1 MFGMGITP
9 PTDFFFRAAIRILC
23 CSLLATPLWQSAAA
37 QTANYVQPLALD
49 RIVAIVN
56 DDVIV
61 ASELANRLRLVR
73 SQLRSAGTRLPPDA
87 ALQKQVLDRLI
98 VDRLQLQVAEL
109 TGVRVDGESLNRS
122 LQEMARKN
130 GYSLRDFRDILQR
143 DGYEFSRFREDIR
156 QQMLLARVRQQQV
169 AGRIRISEREIDNFL
184 TNQVSRG
191 NQNAEYHLSHILI
204 AIPEGASPEQ
214 IQASRNKGL
223 EVLKKLDDD
232 ADFSQLAV
240 QLSDGQQALKG
251 GDLGWR
257 KRGQLPTV
265 FLEHVP
271 KLPVGT
277 HSQLIR
283 SASGFHIVKLQ
294 ATRGGASERHVIAQ
308 SRVRHILIRPNEL
321 TSEEDAKSRLLQL
334 KQRLQEGADFATLA
348 RSGSDDRGSAIKGGG
363 IGWVSTADVVPAFAE
378 IMDTIP
384 LKEISAPFKSSF
396 GWHILQV
403 MERRNHDNTKTVRR
417 TQAVT
422 QIRERKLD
430 EELQS
435 WIRRLRDEAHI
446 EYRLEE

>member
-1 MFGMGITP
+1 MSCMGTTRF
-9 PTDFFFRAAIRILC
+9 TDTVIRGLSRILFAC
-23 CSLLATPLWQSAAA
+23 LLATIPWQSTTA

-61 ASELANRLRLVR
+61 ASELANRLRLIR
-73 SQLRSAGTRLPPDA
+73 SQLRNAGTRLPPDE

-98 VDRLQLQVAEL
+98 IDRLQLQVAEQ
-109 TGVRVDGESLNRS
+109 TGVRVNEDNLNRS

-143 DGYEFSRFREDIR
+143 DGYKFSRFREDIR

-184 TNQVSRG
+184 TNQASRG
-191 NQNAEYHLSHILI
+191 NQNAQYQLSHILI

-214 IQASRNKGL
+214 IQISRNKGL
-223 EVLKKLDDD
+223 NILKKLDND

-240 QLSDGQQALKG
+240 QLSDGQQALQG

-257 KRGQLPTV
+257 KRGQLPTA
-265 FLEHVP
+265 FLEVVP
-271 KLPVGT
+271 KLQAGT
-277 HSQLIR
+277 HSELIR
-283 SASGFHIVKLQ
+283 SASGFHIVRLL
-294 ATRGGASERHVIAQ
+294 ATRGGASQRHVIAQ
-308 SRVRHILIRPNEL
+308 VRVRHILIRPNEL

-334 KQRLQEGADFATLA
+334 KQRLQEGADFANLA
-348 RSGSDDRGSAIKGGG
+348 RSGSDDRGSAIKGGD

-378 IMDTIP
+378 VMDTIS

-403 MERRNHDNTKTVRR
+403 MERRNHDNTETVRR
-417 TQAVT
+417 TQAVA

-435 WIRRLRDEAHI
+435 WVRRLRDEAHI